1 MGDYFFDSCV
11 VIEIL
16 KSNPKFDKYKDEI
29 QTFTIFNLGEIFN
42 YLVQNI
48 KYQKAVQI
56 YYKLNSFVQQIS
68 DEVLIEAIKF
78 RINHN
83 SKLTKKQKPLSY
95 ADAIGYIYSQK
106 NNLKFLTCDDQ
117 FMGLSNVE
125 HIKK

>member
-1 MGDYFFDSCV
+1 MVNYFFDSCI

-16 KSNPKFDKYKDEI
+16 KGNPKFEKYKEEYK
-29 QTFTIFNLGEIFN
+29 TFTIFNLAEIFHC
-42 YLVQNI
+42 LVRDFGESD
-48 KYQKAVQI
+48 ATQI
-56 YYKLNSFVQQIS
+56 YHTLNSFVQQIS

-95 ADAIGYIYSQK
+95 ADAIGYIYSKK

-117 FMGLSNVE
+117 FIGLTNAE
-125 HIKK
+125 HVKK